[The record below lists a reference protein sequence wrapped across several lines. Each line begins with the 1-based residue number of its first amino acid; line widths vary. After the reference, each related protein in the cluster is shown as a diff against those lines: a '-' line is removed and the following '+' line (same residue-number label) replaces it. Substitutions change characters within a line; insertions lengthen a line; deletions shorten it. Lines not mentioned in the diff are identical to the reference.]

1 MSGSAAAAAAD
12 TAAISVELSERTKM
26 KEEVDLHEET
36 DIKKRMDSL
45 GIESKSLRIGDGKVV
60 ESC

>member
-1 MSGSAAAAAAD
+1 
-12 TAAISVELSERTKM
+12 M

-45 GIESKSLRIGDGKVV
+45 GIEPKSLRIGDGKDV